1 MDIAAILGFIGAVG
15 MILAAMIAGGGVAPF
30 VDNQSILI
38 VFGGS
43 FFAVMYTGA
52 DANLFGQLQGYGKVL
67 QAWTAET

>member
-1 MDIAAILGFIGAVG
+1 MDIAALLGFIGAVG

-43 FFAVMYTGA
+43 FFRCHVHRSNA
-52 DANLFGQLQGYGKVL
+52 DLFS
-67 QAWTAET
+67 